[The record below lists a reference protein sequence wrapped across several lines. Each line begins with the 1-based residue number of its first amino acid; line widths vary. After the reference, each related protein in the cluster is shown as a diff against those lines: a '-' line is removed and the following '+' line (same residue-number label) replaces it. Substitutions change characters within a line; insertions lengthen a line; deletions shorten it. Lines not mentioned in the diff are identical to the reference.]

1 MYRPISVLS
10 IVLKIIEHAVHNQLY
25 DYLMLRNSLNVC
37 QSGFRK
43 NLSTVTTLLDV
54 QDFILNN
61 TDMGYVSAA
70 LFPDLKKAFDT
81 INHEAELLIN
91 KLNSLGIKG
100 NELNWFVSYLNNR
113 VQAVNVGH
121 SMSNFQGIKVGV
133 PQGTI
138 LGPLLFIM

>member
-1 MYRPISVLS
+1 MLS
-10 IVLKIIEHAVHNQLY
+10 IVSKIIERAVHNQLY
-25 DYLMLRNSLNVC
+25 DYLILRNSLNVC

-54 QDFILNN
+54 QGFILNN

-81 INHEAELLIN
+81 INHETELLIN

-100 NELNWFVSYLNNR
+100 NELTWFV
-113 VQAVNVGH
+113 
-121 SMSNFQGIKVGV
+121 
-133 PQGTI
+133 
-138 LGPLLFIM
+138 